1 MNIVHALNPFHLIF
15 CFELLGD
22 TFLLSQLLH
31 QPIKHF
37 CCLVIYNI
45 IEGIF
50 VGQFVGGDAFVAM
63 NLGFCICAV
72 ISLIPFVLKNSV
84 LKFRKPKFSAAM
96 LKRIVACGMPNFLNN
111 IAGRLFSLV
120 MNVLLIRMGGTL
132 AVSAFSLLMYCSDLV
147 QPALYGLCSF
157 GPWVLTVCG

>member
-1 MNIVHALNPFHLIF
+1 
-15 CFELLGD
+15 
-22 TFLLSQLLH
+22 
-31 QPIKHF
+31 
-37 CCLVIYNI
+37 
-45 IEGIF
+45 
-50 VGQFVGGDAFVAM
+50 
-63 NLGFCICAV
+63 
-72 ISLIPFVLKNSV
+72 
-84 LKFRKPKFSAAM
+84 M

-132 AVSAFSLLMYCSDLV
+132 AVSAFSVLMYCSDLV